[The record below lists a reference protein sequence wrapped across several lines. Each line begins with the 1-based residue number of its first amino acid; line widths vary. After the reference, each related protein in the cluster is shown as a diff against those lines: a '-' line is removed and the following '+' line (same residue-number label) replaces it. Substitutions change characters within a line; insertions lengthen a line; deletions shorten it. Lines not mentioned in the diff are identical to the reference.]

1 MQQVVQEIRSGKL
14 GVAEVPAPL
23 AQSGEVLIANVASVI
38 SAGTERMVID
48 LAKKSLLGKA
58 RERPDLV
65 RRVIEKCR
73 NEGLLSTFRQVREQ

>member
-1 MQQVVQEIRSGKL
+1 M
-14 GVAEVPAPL
+14 
-23 AQSGEVLIANVASVI
+23 AQPGEVLIANVASMI

-48 LAKKSLLGKA
+48 LAEKSLFGKA

-73 NEGLLSTFRQVREQ
+73 NEGLS